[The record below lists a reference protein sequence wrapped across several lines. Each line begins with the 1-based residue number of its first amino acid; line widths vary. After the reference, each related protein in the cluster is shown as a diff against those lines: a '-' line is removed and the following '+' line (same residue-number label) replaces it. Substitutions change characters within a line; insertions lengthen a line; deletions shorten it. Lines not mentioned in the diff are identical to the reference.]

1 MQANIEN
8 QITYAIHPREQTNV
22 PLMTMDLPIILQMKL
37 LLIKIAPHAL
47 LEKRFKLLV
56 IRNV

>member
-1 MQANIEN
+1 
-8 QITYAIHPREQTNV
+8 
-22 PLMTMDLPIILQMKL
+22 MTMDLPIILQMKL